1 MPYTILVVED
11 NLITRKMMVVT
22 LRTEAY
28 RVIGAADGKTALAQ
42 VASERPDLILQDL
55 ILPDM
60 DGVELAE
67 RIRALPAGRDVPMIA
82 LSGLASKLEQAATA
96 SAGFARL
103 LFKPV
108 EMPKL
113 IAEIRTILPV
123 PEVRSTDEHIRRI
136 LLVDDDPVQ
145 LKLHRLQLEER
156 GFIVRTAADATQ
168 ALGIARDE
176 TPDAIVSD
184 LIMPGMDGLD
194 LCRTIRLHPEL
205 AHVPFILTTASGSS
219 VEEEDE
225 DLAEAAGVNA
235 FVPRTADLD
244 LVLEALTE
252 NVSGAPRP
260 STATPFDLVER
271 KAKITAR
278 VMRELEH
285 HACLNPSLA
294 RELAM
299 KTAQLGIMTAVADV
313 TSRGGEL
320 DSLLHE
326 VLART
331 LDAAGVPIGAIYLG
345 EDGSTIRLACQI
357 GYPEAAAAGLDH
369 FFGRSALIADVLATG
384 TPLQVRS
391 DAVGEL
397 GVRFGHRKGD
407 PAFFTLLPLAAGGD
421 RLGVLFIASAQRHL
435 GGDWLRMA
443 SAVGT
448 HIAQAIALA
457 HSMSRVPAS
466 EQRFRA
472 VSANA
477 PIGIFEC
484 DDAGRCRFTNQQCQ
498 PLLGRAPTW
507 IDAVHPEEPAAVA
520 LRWRDSR
527 DHERDFAVE
536 CRFSP
541 PDERPRW
548 PPCVSFP
555 RPRRERR
562 PGISV
567 RSLT

>member
-1 MPYTILVVED
+1 MAFTILVVED
-11 NLITRKMMVVT
+11 NLITQKLMVVS
-22 LRTEAY
+22 LRSEAY
-28 RVIGAADGKTALAQ
+28 RVIGAPDGKTALAQ
-42 VASERPDLILQDL
+42 VSSEKADLILQDL

-60 DGVELAE
+60 DGIELAK
-67 RIRALPAGRDVPMIA
+67 RIRALPEGRDVPIMA
-82 LSGLASKLEQAATA
+82 LSGLASKLEQAESA
-96 SAGFARL
+96 SVGFARL

-113 IAEIRTILPV
+113 VAEIRSVLPV
-123 PEVRSTDEHIRRI
+123 PEVRAADEHIHRI

-156 GFIVRTAADATQ
+156 GFTVRTATDATQ
-168 ALGIARDE
+168 ALGLASTE

-194 LCRTIRLHPEL
+194 LCRAVRLQPEL

-244 LVLEALTE
+244 RVLEALTE
-252 NVSGAPRP
+252 NVAGPPRRSSP
-260 STATPFDLVER
+260 ATVDLVER
-271 KAKITAR
+271 KARITAR

-285 HACLNPSLA
+285 HACLNQGLT

-326 VLART
+326 VLAKT
-331 LDAAGVPIGAIYLG
+331 LDAAGVSIGAIYLS

-357 GYPEAAAAGLDH
+357 GYPEAAVVGLDR
-369 FFGRSALIADVLATG
+369 FFGRSELIADVLATG
-384 TPLQVRS
+384 KPVQVKS
-391 DAVGEL
+391 DTL
-397 GVRFGHRKGD
+397 GALGLRFGGRKGD
-407 PAFFTLLPLAAGGD
+407 GAYFTLLPLVAGGD

-435 GGDWLRMA
+435 GGDWVRMA
-443 SAVGT
+443 GAIGT

-457 HSMSRVPAS
+457 RSMGLVRAS
-466 EQRFRA
+466 EQRLRA

-484 DDAGRCRFTNQQCQ
+484 DDAGRCRFANAPCQ
-498 PLLGRAPTW
+498 LLLGRAPTW
-507 IDAVHPEEPAAVA
+507 IEAVHPEDRAAVA
-520 LRWRDSR
+520 ARWCDARGQA
-527 DHERDFAVE
+527 RDFTVE
-536 CRFSP
+536 CRFGSVG
-541 PDERPRW
+541 EPRW
-548 PPCVSFP
+548 VA
-555 RPRRERR
+555 
-562 PGISV
+562 V
-567 RSLT
+567 RIVPSPEQGEQAGYFGTI